1 MRMFRR
7 QTGSDIPNLNTAAL
21 PDLIFTVLFFFMF
34 VTHMRQ
40 TDSSVPV
47 TPPQGSNLE
56 KVAMRPSVITMF
68 VTGGQTVNI
77 DNRNVKVDDVADYIS
92 AERKKMAPEDAGRIM
107 VNIKADKSVRMGTIN
122 SLRQQLRSI
131 NVLNVNYSATEKKNG
146 NLKRQQTNNNLEK

>member
-7 QTGSDIPNLNTAAL
+7 HTGTDMPSLNTAAL

-40 TDSSVPV
+40 TDNSVAV
-47 TPPQGSNLE
+47 TPPQGNNLE
-56 KVAMRPSVITMF
+56 KVATRPSVITMF
-68 VTGGQTVNI
+68 VTGGHTVSI

-92 AERKKMAPEDAGRIM
+92 AERKKMTPEDTRKIM
-107 VNIKADKSVRMGTIN
+107 VNIKADKSVPMGTMN

-131 NVLNVNYSATEKKNG
+131 NVLNVNYSATENKN
-146 NLKRQQTNNNLEK
+146 RDLEK